1 MDDFTVSGDTE
12 NDDDDNEGEEG
23 EEVEEDEDSL
33 DPGELS
39 DEETGNVY

>member
-1 MDDFTVSGDTE
+1 MDDFVVSGDTE
-12 NDDDDNEGEEG
+12 NDDDDNEGEEVG
-23 EEVEEDEDSL
+23 EDEDSL